1 MRRVLGNRQHFIS
14 LCHLCAI
21 NLSFLNY
28 KMRIIIS
35 YHIWLFWGWNEVRS
49 DKSLSWCLVDNRY
62 STSVSSKPLKL
73 NQQQEQNYHP
83 RMTDSTHFSHHAR
96 QLDQSMR
103 SLWGRYTPTENAMF
117 HQRLNGYIK
126 TITKKKRKKNNNQ
139 TLF

>member
-62 STSVSSKPLKL
+62 STSVSSLFLLSPPKL
-73 NQQQEQNYHP
+73 FPGNLQWLAKMKRSKNLWKAVNRYKWMVQMNLSTEGLCNQQVIVSI
-83 RMTDSTHFSHHAR
+83 TDRCWKGHK
-96 QLDQSMR
+96 
-103 SLWGRYTPTENAMF
+103 PV
-117 HQRLNGYIK
+117 
-126 TITKKKRKKNNNQ
+126 
-139 TLF
+139 